1 MILVV
6 LIGMLVVFVVMF
18 LKNVF
23 MNIFVLMVDKVVV
36 VNY

>member
-1 MILVV
+1 MLVV

-23 MNIFVLMVDKVVV
+23 MNIFVFFFDKVVCEG
-36 VNY
+36 N